1 MAAAEL
7 REPAERLGKCQRI
20 EQVVLHPLAQRDM
33 PAPPEIG
40 QADRKIGAAEILLH
54 GDAKQAGDA
63 HHQVDAAG
71 KVAVKLDAVECR
83 TQKADDAGV
92 GRVTAVDLRH
102 DRCKRICDH
111 RLFQHAVEHA
121 QKPVLDIIPGKIVS
135 RRELRLQIGKAVD
148 WALHQLREIAD
159 KQRIAQEAPL
169 CPMFAAA
176 DIDQISGGLENV
188 EGYAERQKKM
198 RQRQRRWTLLA

>member
-1 MAAAEL
+1 
-7 REPAERLGKCQRI
+7 
-20 EQVVLHPLAQRDM
+20 M

-54 GDAKQAGDA
+54 GDAKQAGNA

-121 QKPVLDIIPGKIVS
+121 QEPMLDIIPRKIIAL
-135 RRELRLQIGKAVD
+135 RELRLQIGKAVD
-148 WALHQLREIAD
+148 RPLHQLREIAD

-188 EGYAERQKKM
+188 EGYAERQEKM
-198 RQRQRRWTLLA
+198 QQRQLRAEHGINGCGQKAAVLQKRQ